1 MGSFVPAAKAK
12 VGMVDHLFAGVGASD
27 NVAKHMSTFHM
38 EMTGT
43 ANILNNATSRSFVIL
58 DEIGEWVAIYC
69 SVAWA
74 IITVLC
80 HLLHKRLSPLVE
92 TDRWMEF

>member
-1 MGSFVPAAKAK
+1 MGSFVLAAKAK
-12 VGMVDHLFAGVGASD
+12 VGVVDHLFARVGASD
-27 NVAKHMSTFHM
+27 NVAKHMSIFHM
-38 EMTGT
+38 EMTET
-43 ANILNNATSRSFVIL
+43 AHILNNAMSRSSVIL
-58 DEIGEWVAIYC
+58 DEIGEWVAIFC

-80 HLLHKRLSPLVE
+80 HVLHKRLSPLVE